1 MGYFRELPNILYQ
14 SPIPDKNSSLDYIGV
29 KNLFRRV
36 KLLDWLQGDNTGLYY
51 QYQIEENERPDTVAL
66 NLYGN
71 SEYDWVVLI
80 TANIINVQDQ
90 WPLNHQD
97 LYEFSVNKYT
107 LEKLND
113 IHHYET
119 KEVKDG
125 KGRLILKS
133 GLVVDN
139 NFRIPAAWNS
149 ADASVS
155 YNINTQET
163 VNNTSVE
170 QEGNSS
176 IWWGSAPPTLTTVG
190 DTITSSYLNTGGLI
204 DPTVG
209 ISNYEYETRINEE
222 KRGIEILDPKFLG
235 QFLNDM
241 RELMHYE
248 KNSQYINS
256 KTIKTVN
263 TRIIGP

>member
-1 MGYFRELPNILYQ
+1 MGYFRELPSLLYQ
-14 SPIPDKNSSLDYIGV
+14 SPIIDKNSSLDYILT
-29 KNLFRRV
+29 KNIFRRV

-51 QYQIEENERPDTVAL
+51 SYQIEEGARPDTIAED
-66 NLYGN
+66 LYQN
-71 SEYDWVVLI
+71 AEYDWIVLI
-80 TANIINVQDQ
+80 TANITNIQDQ

-97 LYEFSVNKYT
+97 LYEFTVNKYT
-107 LEKLND
+107 LEKINE

-119 KEVKDG
+119 KEVKDAQ
-125 KGRLILKS
+125 GRLILQS
-133 GLVVDN
+133 GLIVDS

-163 VNNTSVE
+163 VKNTSVE

-176 IWWGSAPPTLTTVG
+176 VWWGSAPPSITNSG
-190 DTITSSYLNTGGLI
+190 DTITSSNLNAGGLI

-209 ISNYEYETRINEE
+209 ISNLEYETKLNEE
-222 KRGIEILDPKFLG
+222 KRSIEILDPRFLQ

-241 RELMHYE
+241 RNIMYYE
-248 KNSQYINS
+248 KSSQYVNER
-256 KTIKTVN
+256 TIQAEN
-263 TRIIGP
+263 TRLIGP

>member
-125 KGRLILKS
+125 KGRLILKC
-133 GLVVDN
+133 G
-139 NFRIPAAWNS
+139 
-149 ADASVS
+149 
-155 YNINTQET
+155 
-163 VNNTSVE
+163 
-170 QEGNSS
+170 
-176 IWWGSAPPTLTTVG
+176 
-190 DTITSSYLNTGGLI
+190 
-204 DPTVG
+204 
-209 ISNYEYETRINEE
+209 
-222 KRGIEILDPKFLG
+222 
-235 QFLNDM
+235 
-241 RELMHYE
+241 
-248 KNSQYINS
+248 
-256 KTIKTVN
+256 
-263 TRIIGP
+263 

>member
-1 MGYFRELPNILYQ
+1 MGYFSELPNILYQ
-14 SPIPDKNSSLDYIGV
+14 SPLLDKNSSLDYIVV

-51 QYQIEENERPDTVAL
+51 SYQIEEGARPDTIAED
-66 NLYGN
+66 LYQN
-71 SEYDWVVLI
+71 AEYDWIVLI
-80 TANIINVQDQ
+80 TANITNIQDQ

-97 LYEFSVNKYT
+97 LYEFTVNKYT
-107 LEKLND
+107 LEKINE

-119 KEVKDG
+119 KEVKDAQ
-125 KGRLILKS
+125 GRLILQS
-133 GLVVDN
+133 GLIVDS

-163 VNNTSVE
+163 VKNTSVE

-176 IWWGSAPPTLTTVG
+176 VWWGAAPPTVS
-190 DTITSSYLNTGGLI
+190 DSSTQLVDSGLI

-209 ISNYEYETRINEE
+209 ISNWEYETKLNEE
-222 KRGIEILDPKFLG
+222 KRSIEILDPRFLQ

-241 RELMHYE
+241 RNIMYYE
-248 KNSQYINS
+248 KSSQYIS
-256 KTIKTVN
+256 ERMIRAEN
-263 TRIIGP
+263 TRLIGP

>member
-14 SPIPDKNSSLDYIGV
+14 SPLLDKNSSLDYIVV

-51 QYQIEENERPDTVAL
+51 SYQIEEGERPDTIAD
-66 NLYGN
+66 NLYG
-71 SEYDWVVLI
+71 SPDYDWVLII
-80 TANIINVQDQ
+80 TANITNIQDQ

-97 LYEFSVNKYT
+97 LYEYAVNKYT

-119 KEVKDG
+119 KEIKDA
-125 KGRLILKS
+125 KGRLILGS
-133 GLVVDN
+133 GLIVDS

-149 ADASVS
+149 SDASVF
-155 YNINTQET
+155 YNVNTQET
-163 VNNTSVE
+163 VKNTTTE

-176 IWWGSAPPTLTTVG
+176 VWWGVAPPTVT
-190 DTITSSYLNTGGLI
+190 DSSTQLVDSGLI

-209 ISNYEYETRINEE
+209 ISNWEYETKLNEE
-222 KRGIEILDPKFLG
+222 KRSLEILDPRFLQ

-241 RELMHYE
+241 RNIMYYE
-248 KNSQYINS
+248 KSSQYVNER
-256 KTIKTVN
+256 TIQAEN
-263 TRIIGP
+263 TRLIGP